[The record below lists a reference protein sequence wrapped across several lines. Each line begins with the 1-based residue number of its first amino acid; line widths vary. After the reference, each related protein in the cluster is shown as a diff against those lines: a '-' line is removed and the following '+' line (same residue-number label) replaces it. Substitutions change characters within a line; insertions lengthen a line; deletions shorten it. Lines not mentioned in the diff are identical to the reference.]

1 MINEVVYANRE
12 KINDKKKSIGLSYT
26 KGNWATNN
34 ASPDARLGTN
44 EMDQENA
51 NTIEVPLKGGLI
63 SYNITDIKGT
73 EIMHYF
79 KKKWAQ
85 RERVTIDVITQTG
98 EKEVYDL
105 EMKDTEENRFIKRFV
120 HKVGLVIQAWMDRNE
135 KQDIP
140 FSQISILP
148 VDSTSRFNEVFVKK
162 ELSKLTINGLQCQ
175 IVDPQ
180 MIVKDVRDLQRD
192 EEFIHNNEEFYNSD
206 FAIGKSEMGTVNQ
219 RVDNAIARNNALK
232 NINIKI
238 DKVNEIVNKLL
249 NFLRNHKGASDLT
262 PLQIRNL
269 VNSYKLYVDL
279 IRDCYSTTYTGVLD
293 NTEHK
298 LNHEQILTAI
308 KYSKGPSIDKRSSI
322 LWQMVKPYIRGTKS
336 EIDNKRYSEM
346 PLCYWKKT
354 DFEIKTL
361 RNSERLGLKNIYNI
375 NSSWDEE
382 KVKAEINRSKG
393 TILLIFD
400 DNISG
405 GATLSDVCLQC
416 QKLGLDNII
425 PITFGKMGESNNM
438 RGITLNTPK
447 EYNFSTNDNLSLYSG
462 PKKEKRKN
470 VKRVDRLE
478 YGKKLEKLISVLET
492 F

>member
-382 KVKAEINRSKG
+382 KVKAEINRIKG
-393 TILLIFD
+393 TILLIF
-400 DNISG
+400 
-405 GATLSDVCLQC
+405 
-416 QKLGLDNII
+416 
-425 PITFGKMGESNNM
+425 
-438 RGITLNTPK
+438 
-447 EYNFSTNDNLSLYSG
+447 
-462 PKKEKRKN
+462 
-470 VKRVDRLE
+470 
-478 YGKKLEKLISVLET
+478 
-492 F
+492 